1 MPRTCPIR
9 GGDNDCN
16 ATHNKHHQ
24 CRHNAQI
31 GRETKTK
38 EGYVK
43 LQEIT
48 DPNGNGVKDEKRHL
62 LHIFQRKDTHPHI
75 MQNTSHLCKNRHI
88 PYQKKGQHT
97 NSRNTYYNNVKM
109 GRSQHIGQRP
119 RISSGFFEKSGKHTG
134 LQQQGHSCYQSYTES
149 INQTLRHHCPQRLG
163 KRSAVILCQNAAT
176 GNFTHTRDNQISG
189 IRHKNSIHA
198 V

>member
-1 MPRTCPIR
+1 
-9 GGDNDCN
+9 
-16 ATHNKHHQ
+16 
-24 CRHNAQI
+24 
-31 GRETKTK
+31 
-38 EGYVK
+38 
-43 LQEIT
+43 
-48 DPNGNGVKDEKRHL
+48 
-62 LHIFQRKDTHPHI
+62 
-75 MQNTSHLCKNRHI
+75 MQNASHLCKNRHI

-149 INQTLRHHCPQRLG
+149 IDQTLRHHCPQRLG

-176 GNFTHTRDNQISG
+176 GYFTHTRDNQISG

-198 V
+198 VWCFGILTQRSQCKFPPPSPEDVTKHTKHQRKQHPTIIHPAIQYFPHMPEIKSAVHPYHYRSSQNQRK